1 MADLEK
7 RVQNKV
13 IEPSNYALLKKLIER
28 AETADE
34 AIKIAELGTTYKRT
48 GFHFDK
54 RLEKTSDTISYFKKN
69 TSLSFTQNP
78 TDITHKLII
87 GDNYPALLNLLIQY
101 RGRVDVIYID
111 PPYGKDSMGEYA
123 QTNYENNITRD
134 NLLSMLYPR
143 LVLAK
148 QLLSDSGVIFCSMDD
163 RNQAYVKGLFDE
175 VFEEKNFVSLFFRK
189 TKSMTGDERS
199 GINIQHDYV
208 LCFCKAKENVFLYGK
223 EKKYDSYDN
232 PDNDPKGLWTSAD
245 PSAKSGGPSTYF
257 EIINPYTGRKDF
269 PPQGRFWAFSETTLQ
284 KYIKTGKIKFKKQY
298 KTTER
303 GFIFKRYKNELGT
316 KYNALNSIEEISE
329 QLLGNKIMN
338 SVGTRQLFNIFGNVI
353 FNDPKPIE
361 LINEFISS
369 TSNSSAVVLDFFA
382 GSGTTG
388 QAVLELNKKD
398 GGNRQYIC
406 VQLNEDL
413 DKALLNDPK
422 NQTIKNQISLC
433 DKYHRPHELSE
444 ITAERLRRVMTGKC
458 YDGSAD
464 FEWNKKNT
472 ALGGNLDVYNIETVS
487 NFETAP
493 TKTAFDVIDE
503 TLYGQEKF
511 ATVQE
516 KVEWV
521 CANFEHA
528 QKQLET
534 K

>member
-1 MADLEK
+1 M
-7 RVQNKV
+7 
-13 IEPSNYALLKKLIER
+13 
-28 AETADE
+28 
-34 AIKIAELGTTYKRT
+34 
-48 GFHFDK
+48 
-54 RLEKTSDTISYFKKN
+54 
-69 TSLSFTQNP
+69 
-78 TDITHKLII
+78 
-87 GDNYPALLNLLIQY
+87 
-101 RGRVDVIYID
+101 
-111 PPYGKDSMGEYA
+111 
-123 QTNYENNITRD
+123 
-134 NLLSMLYPR
+134 
-143 LVLAK
+143 
-148 QLLSDSGVIFCSMDD
+148 
-163 RNQAYVKGLFDE
+163 
-175 VFEEKNFVSLFFRK
+175 
-189 TKSMTGDERS
+189 
-199 GINIQHDYV
+199 
-208 LCFCKAKENVFLYGK
+208 
-223 EKKYDSYDN
+223 
-232 PDNDPKGLWTSAD
+232 
-245 PSAKSGGPSTYF
+245 
-257 EIINPYTGRKDF
+257 
-269 PPQGRFWAFSETTLQ
+269 
-284 KYIKTGKIKFKKQY
+284 
-298 KTTER
+298 
-303 GFIFKRYKNELGT
+303 GT

-388 QAVLELNKKD
+388 QAVLELNKQD
-398 GGNRQYIC
+398 GGKRQYIC

-422 NQTIKNQISLC
+422 NQTIKNQIALC
-433 DKYHRPHELSE
+433 DKYNRPHELSE

-458 YDGSAD
+458 YDGSSD

-487 NFETAP
+487 NFEAAP